1 MRLIFK
7 NKLNLFLLISAV
19 LHIIFIF
26 KNLNILDFE
35 HALKKASAER
45 KKEIPEKGIKI
56 ILQDQ
61 KREKLQVVTTEE
73 SRNKQPPKDA
83 KFLSRENQIVD
94 RQTVAKVI
102 DSFNQGGGG
111 AKKIAQV
118 ARPNKPVSHDKK
130 KKSLRGKVS
139 LSDLS
144 HDSLPEKRVENMAVA
159 AIQGAGTKGKGLS
172 SNNDYIEDVPLGDM
186 TLLNTAEFK
195 FYGFY
200 FRIRQQLEQ
209 YWGKTLHE
217 KANNLYKTGRRLAA
231 DQDKITSL
239 IILLDPKGNIL
250 DVAVKSTSGVKE
262 LDDAAVE
269 SFNQAGPFPNQPKDM
284 VIGGTVKI
292 EWGFVVK
299 S

>member
-1 MRLIFK
+1 MKLIFK
-7 NKLNLFLLISAV
+7 NKLNVFLLISAI
-19 LHIIFIF
+19 LHLIFIF
-26 KNLNILDFE
+26 KNLNILDFNNILE
-35 HALKKASAER
+35 KSRAER
-45 KKEIPEKGIKI
+45 KSPEKGIKI

-61 KREKLQVVTTEE
+61 KRQNLQVVTTEE
-73 SRNKQPPKDA
+73 SRNKEAPKDA
-83 KFLSRENQIVD
+83 KFLSRENQTVN
-94 RQTVAKVI
+94 RQTIAKVV

-111 AKKIAQV
+111 SKGAAQRAKPKQQV
-118 ARPNKPVSHDKK
+118 FQEKR
-130 KKSLRGKVS
+130 KKSPHGKVS

-144 HDSLPEKRVENMAVA
+144 HDSLPEKRIDSMAMA
-159 AIQGAGTKGKGLS
+159 AIQGIGSKGKGLS

-209 YWGKTLHE
+209 YWGKTLRE
-217 KANNLYKTGRRLAA
+217 KANSLYKSGRRLAA

-239 IILLDPKGNIL
+239 TILLDPKGNIIE
-250 DVAVKSTSGVKE
+250 VAVKSTSGVKE

-269 SFNQAGPFPNQPKDM
+269 SFNRAGPFPNPPRDM
-284 VIGGTVKI
+284 VVGGIVKI